1 MTKTGIKESAT
12 SNHNVGRRIDQ
23 KLTWY
28 DANSGTGDPS
38 ALVEVPLDPEDGDA
52 VDEGED
58 EQEAGVDVQKQE
70 RLL

>member
-12 SNHNVGRRIDQ
+12 SNHNVGRIDQ

-38 ALVEVPLDPEDGDA
+38 ALVEVPLDAEDGDA
-52 VDEGED
+52 VDEGE
-58 EQEAGVDVQKQE
+58 EEEEAGVDVQKQE

>member
-1 MTKTGIKESAT
+1 MTKTGIKESD
-12 SNHNVGRRIDQ
+12 NVGRRIDQ
-23 KLTWY
+23 KVTWY

>member
-1 MTKTGIKESAT
+1 MTKTGIKESD
-12 SNHNVGRRIDQ
+12 NVGRRIDQ
-23 KLTWY
+23 KVTWY

-38 ALVEVPLDPEDGDA
+38 ALVEVPLDAEDGDA

>member
-1 MTKTGIKESAT
+1 MTKPGIKESAT
-12 SNHNVGRRIDQ
+12 SNHNVGRISQ

-52 VDEGED
+52 IDKGED
-58 EQEAGVDVQKQE
+58 EEEAGVDVQKQE